1 MTEDAHWIHSQMH
14 LNDTYNEVQSQ
25 VPVHPKTEMM
35 MKHMCYLFVVDVID
49 LCGKVLHMVRDGRAI
64 SHSLVSRG
72 LEVPKMQLH
81 PKKSHG
87 NRISPE
93 NM

>member
-1 MTEDAHWIHSQMH
+1 MH
-14 LNDTYNEVQSQ
+14 LNNTYYEVQS
-25 VPVHPKTEMM
+25 KDGDDDG
-35 MKHMCYLFVVDVID
+35 KHVLSFSHVADVID

-87 NRISPE
+87 N
-93 NM
+93 